1 MRAVAFAFVS
11 LLVLSACERTD
22 PPSCPVGQVGC
33 ECTVEGLCIEGLSC
47 VNNECQAG
55 ITEESGTSESETTL
69 ETMTDST
76 STTETSESSATES
89 TSDGPCMAPEI
100 ECDGGCVNPLT
111 DDLNCGECG
120 HTCIVDGGLGGCV
133 EGSCSPRLSE
143 CIDWENPTP
152 CNEVCA
158 QIGSACVANGCLGG
172 TYVTYD
178 VLEHC
183 LDHNPNGASI
193 NPCTA
198 PEAPSAGAY
207 RCCCSQ

>member
-1 MRAVAFAFVS
+1 MRLRI
-11 LLVLSACERTD
+11 LLPFTVLLACESSD
-22 PPSCPVGQVGC
+22 PPSCPVGQAGC
-33 ECTVEGLCIEGLSC
+33 ACTMEGLCIEGLSC
-47 VNNECQAG
+47 VDDLCQTG
-55 ITEESGTSESETTL
+55 IAEESGSSSETTTP
-69 ETMTDST
+69 ETTDAT
-76 STTETSESSATES
+76 GTTETSESSATES

-100 ECDGGCVNPLT
+100 ECDGGCVNPFT

-120 HTCIVDGGLGGCV
+120 HACIVDGGLGGCV

-158 QIGSACVANGCLGG
+158 QIGSGCVENGCVGG

-178 VLEHC
+178 VLVDCFNHES
-183 LDHNPNGASI
+183 NGHVTG
-193 NPCTA
+193 PCTEPGFA
-198 PEAPSAGAY
+198 TAGAY